1 MTKETREGTDAIAC
15 DRCGMTYRA
24 VSPHAFVGWGEFAG
38 AMVGN
43 PEPTVDVCPRCMMS
57 MVEWWEDWRRQ
68 WAAKLKEYSGQ
79 IIRK

>member
-1 MTKETREGTDAIAC
+1 
-15 DRCGMTYRA
+15 
-24 VSPHAFVGWGEFAG
+24 
-38 AMVGN
+38 
-43 PEPTVDVCPRCMMS
+43 MMS